1 MARGSESLALLPLT
15 LLTHLP
21 APAGQAVSDTSQ
33 DAVGL
38 VGYLGTLLATF
49 QPSAYQQPPVLF
61 C

>member
-1 MARGSESLALLPLT
+1 MARGSEPLALLPLT

-21 APAGQAVSDTSQ
+21 APAGQAISDTSQ